1 MKQFLSVNDVQDV
14 GKLVERAI
22 SMKDAP
28 FLTVGKNKTLGLVF
42 FNPSL
47 RTRMSTQRA
56 ATNLGMNVIVLNIGD
71 EGWKLEIEDGSIM
84 DSGSQEHVKDAAR
97 VMGLYCDILGIRS
110 FARLENREDDYQ
122 ERIIHAFAKYAGV
135 PVISLES
142 ATLHPLQ
149 SLADIITIQE
159 SGLVQPKVVV
169 TWANHPRKLP
179 QAVINSFFQWI
190 KKTDARVTLT
200 YPQGYA
206 LKDEFVNGITI
217 THDQE
222 EALAGADFVY
232 VKNWSSY
239 ENYGE
244 CPEVK
249 GSWIL
254 SKEKMRKTNNGKMM
268 HCLPIRRNVIATD
281 EVIDHSLVYK
291 QAENRL
297 CAAQSVL
304 ESILEGLG

>member
-179 QAVINSFFQWI
+179 QAVINSFLQWI